1 MPADARD
8 RLLALSEIDAALAKL
23 SNWSVDLDRNALHRH
38 IELEDFAAAFGLMTR
53 IAILAEKADH
63 HPEWSNVYNRLDIWL
78 TTHDVGGISGRD
90 IALATAVDMCLASS
104 GHGDRR

>member
-1 MPADARD
+1 MPADTRD
-8 RLLALSEIDAALAKL
+8 RLLASSEIDAALVRL
-23 SNWSVDLDRNALHRH
+23 GSWSVDGDRNALYRR

-63 HPEWSNVYNRLDIWL
+63 HPEWSNVYNRIDIWL

-90 IALATAVDMCLASS
+90 IALAAAIDMCLASS
-104 GHGDRR
+104 GHGDRN

>member
-1 MPADARD
+1 MPADIHNRV
-8 RLLALSEIDAALAKL
+8 LVSSEVDAALVRL
-23 SNWSVDLDRNALHRH
+23 SAWSVDVGRNALHRH
-38 IELEDFAAAFGLMTR
+38 IELEDFAATFGLMTR

-90 IALATAVDMCLASS
+90 IALAAAIDMCLASS